1 MERQMVGIYKITNLL
16 NGKVYIGQSI
26 DIQKRLKAH
35 FAYAKNKNSKEYN
48 TSIHNAIRKY
58 GEENFICEILVECK
72 EEDLDDLEQYYINY
86 FNSANRDKGYNLTT
100 GGLGGH
106 KTNCRKILQY
116 DLNGN
121 FIKRWDAAWIAA
133 KALNISVDNIR
144 ACCYGQ
150 KSANGFQWKFED
162 DDKIIQPYKRNFYS
176 KGLELGRKPVQIIGI
191 NVKDNST
198 IDFDMIKD
206 AAQWLIENN
215 FSKATVES
223 VSSRISTVKNTG
235 KKAYGFIWKTKE
247 SD

>member
-1 MERQMVGIYKITNLL
+1 MIGIYKITNLL
-16 NGKVYIGQSI
+16 NGKIYIGQSV

-86 FNSANRDKGYNLTT
+86 FNSTDRNIGYNLTT

-162 DDKIIQPYKRNFYS
+162 DTDRKIEKYSRNYYS
-176 KGLELGRKPVQIIGI
+176 KGLELGRKPVQVIGI
-191 NVKDNST
+191 NEEGIEYK
-198 IDFDMIKD
+198 FDMIIE
-206 AAQWLIENN
+206 AAKWLIKNN
-215 FSKATVES
+215 YSKAKSPETVR
-223 VSSRISTVKNTG
+223 SRISSVKDTD